1 VSCFGGGITQRGGDM
16 QVGMAQEVTANSSRL
31 SVKALPNPSPSHFTL
46 QVASA
51 RSERVTIRIM
61 DMLGRIVETKII
73 AANTNLQVGSTLRPG
88 TYLAEVVQ
96 GAEKQTLKLVKT
108 GAF

>member
-1 VSCFGGGITQRGGDM
+1 
-16 QVGMAQEVTANSSRL
+16 
-31 SVKALPNPSPSHFTL
+31 
-46 QVASA
+46 
-51 RSERVTIRIM
+51 M

>member
-1 VSCFGGGITQRGGDM
+1 MDNSLTRRGGDM
-16 QVGMAQEVTANSSRL
+16 NVGMAQDVTGSRRL
-31 SVKALPNPSPSHFTL
+31 TVKALPNPSPSHFTL
-46 QVASA
+46 QVGSA

-61 DMLGRIVETKII
+61 DMLGRVVQTKVV
-73 AANTNLQVGSTLRPG
+73 AVNTNLQLGSMLRPG

-96 GAEKQTLKLVKT
+96 GSDKQTLKLVKT